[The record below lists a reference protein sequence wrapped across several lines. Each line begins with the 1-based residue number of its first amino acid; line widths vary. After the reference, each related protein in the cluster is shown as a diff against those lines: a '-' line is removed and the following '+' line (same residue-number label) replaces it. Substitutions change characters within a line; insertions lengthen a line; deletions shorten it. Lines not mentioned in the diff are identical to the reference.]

1 MVVLAGCR
9 PASPLEEPPVA
20 PVKPEEQAARE
31 QRYEDLVASLAADGG
46 EALAGLSRAPD
57 PGHGAIFYQGRVA
70 DTGSTAYLR
79 LVQLGS
85 GGGTLRLVIR
95 YQGADWIE
103 ADQGTIAVD
112 SRTVGTFVP
121 QKIRAERTTDG
132 VVQLFD
138 ADAELLRPALT
149 ALLEADAAEVFFGGP
164 RNRTVIRLD
173 SAQLAEMRQVF
184 AASLHLPV
192 TGTAP

>member
-1 MVVLAGCR
+1 V
-9 PASPLEEPPVA
+9 PS
-20 PVKPEEQAARE
+20 
-31 QRYEDLVASLAADGG
+31 
-46 EALAGLSRAPD
+46 
-57 PGHGAIFYQGRVA
+57 FGRVP

-103 ADQGTIAVD
+103 ADQGTIVVD
-112 SRTVGTFVP
+112 GRTIGNFVP
-121 QKIRAERTTDG
+121 QKIRADRTDDV

-138 ADAELLRPALT
+138 ADADMLRPALT
-149 ALLEADAAEVFFGGP
+149 ALLEADAAEIVLSGP
-164 RNRTVIRLD
+164 RGRTLIRLD
-173 SAQLAEMRQVF
+173 APQLAEMRQVF